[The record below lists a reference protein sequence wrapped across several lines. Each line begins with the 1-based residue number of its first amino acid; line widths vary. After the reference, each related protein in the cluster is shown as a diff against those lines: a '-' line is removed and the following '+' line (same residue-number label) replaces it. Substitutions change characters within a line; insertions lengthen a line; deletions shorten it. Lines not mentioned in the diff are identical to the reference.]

1 MIPELVCRKRSATYV
16 RTRCAEPAP
25 FTQGAFLF
33 GAMQSFFAEG
43 GWGWFLKLCLRN
55 KLVKIL
61 LQKGKTKRLTIV
73 SLFQLYLL
81 TKLCCIYFDT
91 RTHC

>member
-43 GWGWFLKLCLRN
+43 GLNLLG
-55 KLVKIL
+55 LVSE
-61 LQKGKTKRLTIV
+61 T
-73 SLFQLYLL
+73 LL
-81 TKLCCIYFDT
+81 TK
-91 RTHC
+91 